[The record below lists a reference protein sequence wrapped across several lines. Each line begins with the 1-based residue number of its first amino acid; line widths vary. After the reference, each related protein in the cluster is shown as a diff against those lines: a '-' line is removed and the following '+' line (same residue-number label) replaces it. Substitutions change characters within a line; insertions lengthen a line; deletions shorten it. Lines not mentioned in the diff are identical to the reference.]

1 MLYLSTKAPPAA
13 GATGPVLP
21 VDIVVDETTVSTTV
35 SGPVTPIDTPD
46 GPVFPGDVTSTDATP
61 TKPAVQAGG
70 GAKSA
75 PKPAAATAL
84 YAKTTIKKAG
94 TPTKSPSSGLHKP
107 TWKPSSKPNEHRTLS
122 AVPVTKDDADP
133 CHDGLSPRCTPP
145 TSKPVEHASKQGA
158 ALPRALKQDFLQTT
172 AILKSPEE
180 SLSAENLEA
189 TKIHAANAQALAAQ
203 GGKDEGISTKK
214 VLAEQQQETVYAVMA
229 EEKKAASAG
238 DSSSSSAKKAP
249 APAALYSKGGKVT
262 TGKDEK
268 ADPCHDGLSPRC
280 TPPTSKPVEHKVSR
294 ALAGSPTKSPSSGL
308 HKPTWRPSSKPAE
321 HRTLAAVRGKGKT
334 EKPIEGPPAPQP
346 KLPSG
351 PRALSAVPVTKD
363 DADPCHDG
371 LSPRCTPPTSKPVE
385 HQVKRQLSNAHPG
398 DLTTSTAGKGAFA
411 EVGPS
416 KSPSTGIHKPTWKP
430 TQGKP
435 SGKPVEPWKEGVE
448 SSHTESKNS
457 AHTDGEMSKRR
468 LSGYKAVGGPTK
480 SPSTGIMKPT
490 WKPSSKP
497 AERKLKSS
505 SKTSK
510 KADSSSSSSSKSS
523 SKKSSSKSSKG
534 DEGDDAM
541 PPPPPPAT
549 DDATPPPPPPATDD
563 ATPPPPPPATDDA
576 TPPPPPPDA
585 PSTTTTTSTKSSST
599 KTADGKGCPTCAT
612 DADCSAVG
620 YGPCVNG
627 KCQPKASE
635 GEVPVEGKMLLPPA
649 KNSKLSTVSKTAVAA
664 ASTIAV
670 VEPANT

>member
-61 TKPAVQAGG
+61 TKPATQAGG

-84 YAKTTIKKAG
+84 YAKTTIKKAE

-107 TWKPSSKPNEHRTLS
+107 TWKPSSKPNERRTLS

-262 TGKDEK
+262 TKDEK

-321 HRTLAAVRGKGKT
+321 HRVLSSKT

-351 PRALSAVPVTKD
+351 PRV
-363 DADPCHDG
+363 ADHT
-371 LSPRCTPPTSKPVE
+371 TPKQSRK
-385 HQVKRQLSNAHPG
+385 LSNAHPG

-497 AERKLKSS
+497 QEDRKLKS

-510 KADSSSSSSSKSS
+510 KADSSSSSSSSSKKSS
-523 SKKSSSKSSKG
+523 SKKSSKSSKG

-585 PSTTTTTSTKSSST
+585 PSTTTTTTTKSSST

-664 ASTIAV
+664 ASTVAV
-670 VEPANT
+670 VEPVNT